1 MNTTRS
7 SSARRPGGSTTPR
20 PAAPGRGGWPVRE
33 RSLLRPVLGIP
44 PVAAIGLAV
53 AATALGV
60 LVDFLRIG
68 TVGRVFEIAYLLG
81 CVLAVCWVRRRGIF
95 LPAVQPPLLLA
106 VVVPVVAILIGA
118 PSGGGT
124 AQSVLMAGA
133 PLINAFPA
141 MAVTTLAVLALAAFR
156 LVRQRLGPDDSVGRL
171 RARLGRDPGG
181 HDPDGPRRSRSERR
195 QDRAGSRTSRPDTDR
210 RGRRTAD
217 GSAGALAREA
227 AATGSAR
234 GARPAG
240 APRSTGGTGST
251 GSTGRGAGTGGTTRG
266 SSTRG
271 AGSSSTARGA
281 GSGTARGAGS
291 TGGSP
296 RSGSTGGTGSGS
308 RGTGTSGSTPRG
320 SGTGASARGA
330 SGGISG
336 TGGSRIGGRGSSRP
350 SSATRG
356 GASEA
361 TRRRSR

>member
-181 HDPDGPRRSRSERR
+181 HDPDGPRLSRSERR
-195 QDRAGSRTSRPDTDR
+195 QDRAGSRTSRPETDR

-217 GSAGALAREA
+217 RSAGALAREA

-240 APRSTGGTGST
+240 APRSTGST
-251 GSTGRGAGTGGTTRG
+251 GSTGRGAGTGSTTRG

-271 AGSSSTARGA
+271 AGSS
-281 GSGTARGAGS
+281 GTTRGAGS

-296 RSGSTGGTGSGS
+296 RSGSAGGTGSGS
-308 RGTGTSGSTPRG
+308 RGTGTSGSTPHG
-320 SGTGASARGA
+320 SGTGTSARGA

-336 TGGSRIGGRGSSRP
+336 TGGSRIGRRGSSRP